1 MVYLQ
6 RQRNP
11 PQQEKFIQI
20 LKTWE
25 ILGIF
30 HANTLREIRQTLNF
44 NTWVEETET
53 RCITPEYLAKIDNLR
68 RTLNPIY
75 LPIEMAYQN
84 KFKFGSDLNQI
95 ELRTKLLTEFRNYDH
110 LWFDHQMRYWS
121 EWCA

>member
-1 MVYLQ
+1 MDSILKFVQGHYIQHFENNIKLTIMVYLQ

-25 ILGIF
+25 VLGIF

-44 NTWVEETET
+44 NTWVEETAT
-53 RCITPEYLAKIDNLR
+53 RCITPEYLSKIDNLR

-95 ELRTKLLTEFRNYDH
+95 ELR
-110 LWFDHQMRYWS
+110 
-121 EWCA
+121 